1 MLEKLKKQLDIK
13 GYIYTETENRIY
25 VEFSRFS
32 VVYNIFEEKYS
43 IYVFNNNNEIIAH
56 KNLKQVK
63 RAIDYIL
70 NF

>member
-13 GYIYTETENRIY
+13 GYIYTEIENKIY
-25 VEFSRFS
+25 VEFTRFS
-32 VVYNIFEEKYS
+32 VVYNIFEDKYS
-43 IYVFNNNNEIIAH
+43 IYVFNNKNEIIAH
-56 KNLKQVK
+56 KDLKQAK

>member
-1 MLEKLKKQLDIK
+1 MLEKLKKQLDAK
-13 GYIYTETENRIY
+13 GYIYSETEGKIY

-32 VVYNIFEEKYS
+32 AIYNIFEEKYS
-43 IYVFNNNNEIIAH
+43 IYIFNNNNEIIAH

>member
-13 GYIYTETENRIY
+13 GYIYTDMGDRIY
-25 VEFSRFS
+25 IEFSRFS

-43 IYVFNNNNEIIAH
+43 IYIFNNNNEIIAH

>member
-13 GYIYTETENRIY
+13 GYIYTDMEDRIY
-25 VEFSRFS
+25 IEFSRFS

-43 IYVFNNNNEIIAH
+43 IYIFNNNNEIIAH